1 MTTLQSQSGKDW
13 LPNFL
18 VIGAQKAGSST
29 LHDHL
34 SCHPQIHMSR
44 RKELHYFD
52 DAFFTKTLSA
62 YRSEFR
68 MSGSAIR
75 IGESTPSYLSYPG
88 CAEKIRTTLGDIPL
102 VVIVRDPISRMY
114 SQYWHG
120 VKYGFEPLSFRDAIL
135 QEEVRQNEMGFQ
147 FHRNFDYLS
156 RSAYETHIKKY
167 RLLFSSV
174 HVCRLEDLSRFPLQ
188 ILNEV
193 YEFLGVEKV
202 SQVKDV
208 TAANPSKMA
217 RLQSINHALN
227 AIELR
232 VGANRLT
239 SLIRRKNFYPFK
251 YPKISEADRELSIQ
265 RLNDICPDTVTSYA
279 LR

>member
-1 MTTLQSQSGKDW
+1 
-13 LPNFL
+13 
-18 VIGAQKAGSST
+18 
-29 LHDHL
+29 
-34 SCHPQIHMSR
+34 
-44 RKELHYFD
+44 
-52 DAFFTKTLSA
+52 
-62 YRSEFR
+62 
-68 MSGSAIR
+68 
-75 IGESTPSYLSYPG
+75 
-88 CAEKIRTTLGDIPL
+88 
-102 VVIVRDPISRMY
+102 
-114 SQYWHG
+114 
-120 VKYGFEPLSFRDAIL
+120 
-135 QEEVRQNEMGFQ
+135 
-147 FHRNFDYLS
+147 
-156 RSAYETHIKKY
+156 
-167 RLLFSSV
+167 
-174 HVCRLEDLSRFPLQ
+174 LQ